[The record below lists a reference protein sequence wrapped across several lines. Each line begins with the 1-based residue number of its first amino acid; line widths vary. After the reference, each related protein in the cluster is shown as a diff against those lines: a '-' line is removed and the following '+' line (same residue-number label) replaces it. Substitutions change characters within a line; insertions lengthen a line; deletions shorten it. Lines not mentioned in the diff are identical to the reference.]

1 MFLLAAVSD
10 ALSTLPQQLWGGGAF
25 CVPGF
30 CPAVVRYGP
39 PSGLMF
45 LAVGLV
51 AVGVCGLLRKRT
63 TR

>member
-1 MFLLAAVSD
+1 MFLLAAASD
-10 ALSTLPQQLWGGGAF
+10 ALSTFPQQVWVGGTF

-51 AVGVCGLLRKRT
+51 AVGLYGLLRKRI

>member
-1 MFLLAAVSD
+1 MLLSAAVTAALLA
-10 ALSTLPQQLWGGGAF
+10 LPEPIWDGGAF

-30 CPAVVRYGP
+30 CPSVARSGP

-51 AVGVCGLLRKRT
+51 MIGLVGLLRKRGAG
-63 TR
+63 